1 MTPPPAQV
9 QVEERGCGLFV
20 AALLLMAAAAIAT
33 LAGLQPPAPLPA
45 DAEDAAFSAS
55 RAAAI
60 LQDLYADLSSHPVG
74 SGENRLLRGR
84 IEERLREIGYE
95 PEIQRE
101 IVCRSPRA
109 TCALVENVLARRE
122 GDPGRKALLVS
133 SHYDSVPASPSVSDA
148 GASVAAIL
156 EVSRIVASAAP
167 LPNPVI
173 FLINDGEEAGLLGAR
188 AFVERHPWAKDIG
201 AVVNLEARGT
211 SGRSWMFETSAE
223 GGWLVGAYA
232 RSVPHPATASVAY
245 AIYKRLPSDTD
256 LTVYKAAGLHGLGLA
271 FIGRVQHY
279 HTSADSLV
287 NLDEGSLQ
295 QQGEAALALVREL
308 GSMDLE
314 SPPVGEAVFFDL
326 FGLTT
331 IWWPAS
337 WGVPLALLALLLAG
351 AAAVTLSRAGL
362 ASPRGTVLGIGA
374 WMLVLAVSAAA
385 GFATAMLLGG
395 LGAFRNTYPA
405 HAWAPLGAAWAAGA
419 VTAFGVV
426 ATLRRLRLWDLHA
439 GGTVAWA
446 ILSLVLTLID
456 PALSY
461 LALVPAISLA
471 AAGLISSLTR
481 RPAARRAVFLIS
493 LLPGAIIW
501 LQLLFVLFGAMGE
514 VVLPVLTILV
524 ALLAGTAAPALSGL
538 PRRKAWIPV
547 MSAGACFAAFA
558 VISSV
563 VPDATADLPERLSLG
578 YHLDS
583 DERVAR
589 WVLYGKAPLPASL
602 TEASGKPL
610 SLDRALPWWDW
621 DETLA
626 PAPAVEMI
634 APVATPVP
642 GDSEEA
648 ALLRLRSGRG
658 ATYLEVV
665 LPREARV
672 TRVHY
677 PGAGSAE
684 VGEGAIY
691 GEWRAFRFWGVP
703 PEGIDV
709 EVALTGAPP
718 IEGWIMDRTPGLP
731 PEGRSLLDAR
741 PASAVAS
748 QVGDATVVY
757 RRLTLREHMPAVAG
771 GASARSAE

>member
-1 MTPPPAQV
+1 
-9 QVEERGCGLFV
+9 
-20 AALLLMAAAAIAT
+20 MAAAAIAT

-45 DAEDAAFSAS
+45 GANDDAFSAS
-55 RAAAI
+55 RAAAT
-60 LQDLYADLSSHPVG
+60 LRDLYADLPSHPVG

-84 IEERLREIGYE
+84 IEERLRGIGYE

-101 IVCRSPRA
+101 VVCRSPRA
-109 TCALVENVLARRE
+109 TCALVENVLARRD
-122 GDPGRKALLVS
+122 GDPGRKSLLIS
-133 SHYDSVPASPSVSDA
+133 SHYDSVPAGPSVSDA

-156 EVSRIVASAAP
+156 EVARIVGRAP
-167 LPNPVI
+167 RPGNTVI

-188 AFVERHPWAKDIG
+188 AFVERHPWAREIG

-223 GGWLVGAYA
+223 GGWLARAYA

-245 AIYKRLPSDTD
+245 AIYKRLPTDTD
-256 LTVYKAAGLHGLGLA
+256 LTVFKAAGLHGLGLA
-271 FIGRVQHY
+271 FIGSVQHY
-279 HTSADSLV
+279 HTSADNLA
-287 NLDEGSLQ
+287 NLDEGSMQ

-308 GSMDLE
+308 GPMDLD
-314 SPPVGEAVFFDL
+314 SPQRGEAVFFDL

-337 WGVPLALLALLLAG
+337 WSLPLALVALAFA
-351 AAAVTLSRAGL
+351 AVAAVTLSRGGL
-362 ASPRGTVLGIGA
+362 ASLRGAALGIRA
-374 WMLVLAVSAAA
+374 WMLVLAVSVGA
-385 GFATAMLLGG
+385 GFAAAMLLEGV
-395 LGAFRNTYPA
+395 GAFRNAYPA

-419 VTAFGVV
+419 ATAFGVAA
-426 ATLRRLRLWDLHA
+426 ATGRRLRLWELHA
-439 GGTVAWA
+439 GGIVTWA

-461 LALVPAISLA
+461 IAVIPAIALG
-471 AAGLISSLTR
+471 AAGFIASLTR
-481 RPAARRAVFLIS
+481 HPAARRAAFLIS
-493 LLPGAIIW
+493 LLPGAVIW

-514 VVLPVLTILV
+514 VVLPAITILV
-524 ALLAGTAAPALSGL
+524 AILAGTAAPALSGL
-538 PRRKAWIPV
+538 PRGKAWIPA
-547 MSAGACFAAFA
+547 MSAGALFAAFA
-558 VISSV
+558 VISSI
-563 VPDATADLPERLSLG
+563 VPDATADFPERLSLG

-589 WVLYGKAPLPASL
+589 WVLYGKDPLPASL
-602 TEASGKPL
+602 TGAAGGSL

-626 PAPAVEMI
+626 PAPVVEMI
-634 APVATPVP
+634 APAATTVS
-642 GDSEEA
+642 GDSRVAGASGDGPPETIDA
-648 ALLRLRSGRG
+648 KGQVLLRLRSSRG
-658 ATYLEVV
+658 ATYLELV

-677 PGAGSAE
+677 PGAGSGN

-709 EVALTGAPP
+709 EVAISGTPP
-718 IEGWIMDRTPGLP
+718 LEGWIMDRTPGLP

-757 RRLTLREHMPAVAG
+757 RRLRLPPIGPDAPAASG
-771 GASARSAE
+771 GGSSAE